1 MKNDNNIDVLFK
13 QRYVLDQILQR
24 SYEWDT
30 DRVVNLINDIRNIK
44 FTSTRGGQCRYNIGD
59 FITYKKDD
67 IEDFKYLCDGQQRLT
82 TLVLLFAN
90 IMHHHPS
97 DPKVRGGLN
106 NILNKTTLD
115 ENGRE
120 EKVKVLRLKDT
131 DNSVLS
137 KIIESGVEGLTK
149 EEKNSH
155 LVKVYNKI
163 TDTFTKDMNGEE
175 LNAFYTSIFSNA
187 SYFEREC
194 ESQEEAIKQF
204 NNLNGGQ
211 QSISKSRVGIAT
223 LYGIYNG
230 MHTNNEVEH
239 FLFEL
244 SNMPPKKAKEF
255 LCLYIYYRANEWR
268 ESDIP
273 TTINKLYKKN
283 KDLLNDIVNF
293 YNNIYIKNIEQSH
306 NPFMVQSSLR
316 QIWIDLYTDK
326 YPQMSNVDKTAKDNV
341 YKKFEW
347 GYICNRIKN
356 GGSGEKAIFLGIV
369 GNFDNTS
376 GDISQYITNKL
387 KEKGLY
393 EPVNII
399 NTYKQNKSNRGD
411 DLFKRLLLVVEEEYK
426 QSINV
431 KETITH
437 CGNPTL
443 EHIHPQNPR
452 ETETYQCDDTMT
464 NRFGNKTII
473 GGVANKSL
481 SNKNYPNKRNDY
493 ANSPYYIN
501 SKHLST
507 YKEWTKESVE
517 DNEKFDFDLLNK
529 HYGLI

>member
-1 MKNDNNIDVLFK
+1 MKNDNNINVLFE
-13 QRYVLDQILQR
+13 QRYVIDPILQR

-30 DRVVNLINDIRNIK
+30 DRVVNLIKDIRNNKIVG
-44 FTSTRGGQCRYNIGD
+44 TNGDVCRYSIGE
-59 FITYKKDD
+59 FLTYKKNDKD
-67 IEDFKYLCDGQQRLT
+67 NFKYICDGQQRLT

-90 IMHHHPS
+90 IMHHL
-97 DPKVRGGLN
+97 PKESETRSNLHDLLYKPTSVTETVSVITLKEEDN
-106 NILNKTTLD
+106 SILNKI
-115 ENGRE
+115 
-120 EKVKVLRLKDT
+120 LKSGI
-131 DNSVLS
+131 DN
-137 KIIESGVEGLTK
+137 LTK
-149 EEKNSH
+149 EEKKSH
-155 LVKVYNKI
+155 LVRVYNKI
-163 TDTFTKDMNGEE
+163 SDEFTKNMSKEE
-175 LNAFYTSIFSNA
+175 LYDFCKKINNTS
-187 SYFEREC
+187 YYEREC
-194 ESQEEAIKQF
+194 ESEEEAIKQF
-204 NNLNGGQ
+204 INLNGGH
-211 QSISKSRVGIAT
+211 QSISNSRIGISMLFA
-223 LYGIYNG
+223 IYDK
-230 MHTNNEVEH
+230 MQPNNEIKQ
-239 FLFEL
+239 LLDEL
-244 SNMPPKKAKEF
+244 SKMSPKQASEF
-255 LCLYIYYRANEWR
+255 LCLYIYYKETEWR
-268 ESDIP
+268 DSDIP
-273 TTINKLYKKN
+273 TTINKLCKN
-283 KDLLNDIVNF
+283 EDLLNDIVNF

-326 YPQMSNVDKTAKDNV
+326 HPQMSNVDKTAKDNA

-369 GNFDNTS
+369 GNFDNAS

-393 EPVNII
+393 ESVSIV

-507 YKEWTKESVE
+507 YKEWTNESVE
-517 DNEKFDFDLLNK
+517 HNENFYFDLLNK

>member
-1 MKNDNNIDVLFK
+1 MKNDINIDALFK

-30 DRVVNLINDIRNIK
+30 DRVVNLINDIRNFKI
-44 FTSTRGGQCRYNIGD
+44 GGQRRYNIGD
-59 FITYKKDD
+59 FITYKKDN
-67 IEDFKYLCDGQQRLT
+67 IEDFKYICDGQQRLT

-97 DPKVRGGLN
+97 NPDISEALYI
-106 NILNKTTLD
+106 ILNGPTVD
-115 ENGRE
+115 ENGRAK
-120 EKVKVLRLKDT
+120 KVKVLKLKDT

-155 LVKVYNKI
+155 LVKIYNKI
-163 TDTFTKDMNGEE
+163 TDTFTKNMNGEE
-175 LNAFYTSIFSNA
+175 LNALYDSIIAKA

-211 QSISKSRVGIAT
+211 KSISKSRVGIAM
-223 LYGIYNG
+223 LYGIYDK
-230 MHTNNEVEH
+230 MPTNEKIKQ
-239 FLFEL
+239 FLSEL
-244 SNMPPKKAKEF
+244 SNMQPKKATDF

-268 ESDIP
+268 ENDIP
-273 TTINKLYKKN
+273 TTINELHKEN

-306 NPFMVQSSLR
+306 NPFMAQSSLR

-326 YPQMSNVDKTAKDNV
+326 YSQMSNVDKTAKDNV

-356 GGSGEKAIFLGIV
+356 GGSSEKAIFVGVV
-369 GNFDNTS
+369 GNFDNAS

-393 EPVNII
+393 ESVSIV

-426 QSINV
+426 QSIGV

-452 ETETYQCDDTMT
+452 ENETYQCDDTIT

-517 DNEKFDFDLLNK
+517 DNEIFYFDLLNK

>member
-30 DRVVNLINDIRNIK
+30 DRVVNLINDIRNFKI
-44 FTSTRGGQCRYNIGD
+44 GGQRRYNIGD
-59 FITYKKDD
+59 FITYKKDN
-67 IEDFKYLCDGQQRLT
+67 IEDFKYICDGQQRLT

-97 DPKVRGGLN
+97 DPKISEGLN
-106 NILNKTTLD
+106 IMLNQPTFD
-115 ENGRE
+115 ENGRAK
-120 EKVKVLRLKDT
+120 KVKVLKLKDT
-131 DNSVLS
+131 DNSVLN

-155 LVKVYNKI
+155 LVKIYNKI
-163 TDTFTKDMNGEE
+163 TDTFTKNMNGEE
-175 LNAFYTSIFSNA
+175 LNALYTSIITKA

-211 QSISKSRVGIAT
+211 KSISKSRVGIAM
-223 LYGIYNG
+223 LYGIYDK
-230 MHTNNEVEH
+230 MPTNEKIKQ
-239 FLFEL
+239 FLSEL
-244 SNMPPKKAKEF
+244 SNMQPKKATDF
-255 LCLYIYYRANEWR
+255 LCLYIYYRANKWR

-273 TTINKLYKKN
+273 TTINELSKEN

-306 NPFMVQSSLR
+306 NPFMAQSSLQ

-326 YPQMSNVDKTAKDNV
+326 CSQMSNVDKTAKDNV

-356 GGSGEKAIFLGIV
+356 GGSSEKAIFSGVV
-369 GNFDNTS
+369 GNFDNAR

-393 EPVNII
+393 ESVSIV
-399 NTYKQNKSNRGD
+399 NTYKQNKINRGD

-426 QSINV
+426 QSIGV
-431 KETITH
+431 KEPITH

-452 ETETYQCDDTMT
+452 ENETYQCDDTIT

-481 SNKNYPNKRNDY
+481 SNKNYPDKRNDY

-517 DNEKFDFDLLNK
+517 DNENFYFDLLNK

>member
-24 SYEWDT
+24 SYEWDA
-30 DRVVNLINDIRNIK
+30 DRVVNLINDIRNFKI
-44 FTSTRGGQCRYNIGD
+44 GGQRRYNIGD
-59 FITYKKDD
+59 FITYKKDN
-67 IEDFKYLCDGQQRLT
+67 IEDFKYICDGQQRLT

-97 DPKVRGGLN
+97 DQDIREGLYI
-106 NILNKTTLD
+106 ILNQPKFD
-115 ENGRE
+115 ENGRA
-120 EKVKVLRLKDT
+120 KKDKVLKLKDT
-131 DNSVLS
+131 DNSVLN

-155 LVKVYNKI
+155 LVKIYNKI
-163 TDTFTKDMNGEE
+163 TDKFTKNMNGEE
-175 LNAFYTSIFSNA
+175 LNALYTSIITKA

-211 QSISKSRVGIAT
+211 KSISKSRVGIAK
-223 LYGIYNG
+223 LYGIYDK
-230 MHTNNEVEH
+230 MPTNEKIKQ
-239 FLFEL
+239 FLSEL
-244 SNMPPKKAKEF
+244 SNMQPEKATDF
-255 LCLYIYYRANEWR
+255 LCLYIYYRAKEWR

-273 TTINKLYKKN
+273 KTIDNLYEKN

-326 YPQMSNVDKTAKDNV
+326 YPQMSNVDKTAKDIA
-341 YKKFEW
+341 YRKCEW
-347 GYICNRIKN
+347 GYICNRIKK
-356 GGSGEKAIFLGIV
+356 GGSGEKGVFSGIFEKFNNAGS
-369 GNFDNTS
+369 N
-376 GDISQYITNKL
+376 ISQYVTEKL
-387 KEKGLY
+387 RDKGLY

-399 NTYKQNKSNRGD
+399 NTYKQDKSNRGD

-426 QSINV
+426 QSIDV

-437 CGNPTL
+437 CDNPTL

-452 ETETYQCDDTMT
+452 ENETYQCDDTMT

-473 GGVANKSL
+473 GGAANKSL
-481 SNKNYPNKRNDY
+481 SNKKFSDKWDEY
-493 ANSPYYIN
+493 AKSPYYIN

-507 YKEWTKESVE
+507 YKEWTNESIE
-517 DNEKFDFDLLNK
+517 DNEKFYFDLLNK